1 MSEPNKSEAIKCEHI
16 KLTKADGIAEILI
29 DRPEKLNA
37 ITPEMFVALR
47 DARRDINDDPDVR
60 VVIIHG
66 AGDRAFSAGTD
77 LKTLDSYA
85 DAWAWR
91 NRVDYAT
98 QLRRITKPTIAA
110 MKGWAVGGGLE
121 IAINCDI
128 RVAARSTKI
137 GAPEVKHGWLG
148 GGGQTQMLT
157 RLVGYGKAM
166 LICLT
171 GEPFSAEEAYR
182 MGVVEMLV
190 DDGQEVIVARE
201 LAAKIAKHTAI
212 ATQTVKE
219 GIRAA
224 LNGTLDGASRYENDL
239 MVLAFALGNQRAGID
254 TFTSRKD

>member
-1 MSEPNKSEAIKCEHI
+1 MTDMIQV
-16 KLTKADGIAEILI
+16 TKADGVAEILLN
-29 DRPEKLNA
+29 RPEKLNA
-37 ITPEMFVALR
+37 ITPDMFVAIR
-47 DARRDINDDPDVR
+47 DARRDINDDTNVR
-60 VVIIHG
+60 AVVVHG
-66 AGDRAFSAGTD
+66 AGNRAFSAGTD
-77 LKTLDSYA
+77 IKTLDSYP

-98 QLRRITKPTIAA
+98 QFRRITKPTIAA
-110 MKGWAVGGGLE
+110 LKGWTVGGGLE

-137 GAPEVKHGWLG
+137 GAPEVGHGWLG

-171 GEPFSAEEAYR
+171 GESFDAEEAYR

-190 DDGQEVIVARE
+190 DDGKEVETARA

-224 LNGTLDGASRYENDL
+224 LNGTLDGASRHENDL

-254 TFTSRKD
+254 AFKTRKE